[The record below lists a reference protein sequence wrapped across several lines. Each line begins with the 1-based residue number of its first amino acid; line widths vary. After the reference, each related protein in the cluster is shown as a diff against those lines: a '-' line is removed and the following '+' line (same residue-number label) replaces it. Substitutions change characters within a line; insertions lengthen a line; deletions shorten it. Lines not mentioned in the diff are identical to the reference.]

1 MFCFK
6 SSMFVLPF
14 YNKRMYVCN
23 HEIPRVWL
31 DLLND
36 SRVLPNLCLV
46 RPDKFIMHPSIQY
59 QIASG

>member
-1 MFCFK
+1 
-6 SSMFVLPF
+6 MFVLPF